1 MTHVSCYSC
10 TRTCMQNVL
19 ACRVDFFTLALHG
32 QKCET
37 VTFIIIHLFEDV

>member
-19 ACRVDFFTLALHG
+19 VEWIFFTLALHG